1 MNLEDSPTTEHLE
14 AAPWMRNRDLV
25 ATALVGAIICCG
37 AMALIAG
44 LVGGVAL
51 AAIGRFT
58 AVSIVGLGV
67 VVAIAWW
74 LDRRRHRHD
83 RHRHNRTC
91 NADDRLAHC
100 ERTLR

>member
-1 MNLEDSPTTEHLE
+1 VRD
-14 AAPWMRNRDLV
+14 RDLAPAALAGAV
-25 ATALVGAIICCG
+25 VCCGMTALV
-37 AMALIAG
+37 AG

-58 AVSIVGLGV
+58 AVSVASLGI

-83 RHRHNRTC
+83 RT
-91 NADDRLAHC
+91 DDTNDRSTQP
-100 ERTLR
+100 EGTLR

>member
-1 MNLEDSPTTEHLE
+1 MRDRNLVP
-14 AAPWMRNRDLV
+14 A
-25 ATALVGAIICCG
+25 ALVGAIVCCG

-58 AVSIVGLGV
+58 VVSIAALGV

-74 LDRRRHRHD
+74 LGRRAPRHD
-83 RHRHNRTC
+83 GARNVYDRSVHR
-91 NADDRLAHC
+91 AEA
-100 ERTLR
+100 LR